1 MSFSQFEQATPKPD
15 PAPKAMGHDFR
26 LNKTK
31 DRIPP
36 KDKIIIFQPGV
47 NISQNPG
54 RFIPEQFLELRYFS
68 EKF

>member
-1 MSFSQFEQATPKPD
+1 MSFSQFEQATPNPD

-36 KDKIIIFQPGV
+36 EIIKLNF
-47 NISQNPG
+47 NNYE
-54 RFIPEQFLELRYFS
+54 F
-68 EKF
+68 